1 MMMEP
6 RTITLTINGC
16 LETLTLM
23 PNRTLLSVL
32 REDLELTGAKPGC
45 EAGECG
51 ACTVIL
57 DGRPVNSC
65 MVLAVELDGAE
76 VITIEGVGGPDGL
89 DEMQQA
95 FIDHFALQCGYC
107 TPGMI
112 LMGNAL
118 LTQNPDP
125 TEDEVKDFISGN
137 LCRCTGY
144 ENIVKA
150 ILAVAAGRKGDVGPC
165 R

>member
-1 MMMEP
+1 MMSA
-6 RTITLTINGC
+6 RTISLKVNGC
-16 LETLTLM
+16 METLTVM

-65 MVLAVELDGAE
+65 MVLAVELDGAD
-76 VITIEGVGGPDGL
+76 VTTIEGVGGPDGL

-95 FIDHFALQCGYC
+95 FIDYFALQCGYC

-112 LMGNAL
+112 LTANAL
-118 LTQNPDP
+118 LAQNPDP
-125 TEDEVKDFISGN
+125 TEAEVKDFISGN

-144 ENIVKA
+144 ENIVTA
-150 ILAVAAGRKGDVGPC
+150 IRAVAAGRKGGAGTC

>member
-1 MMMEP
+1 MMMES
-6 RTITLTINGC
+6 RTITLTVNGC
-16 LETLTLM
+16 QETLTLM

-65 MVLAVELDGAE
+65 MVLAVELDGAD

-118 LTQNPDP
+118 LAQNPDP

>member
-1 MMMEP
+1 MM
-6 RTITLTINGC
+6 TSKVITMKVNGRDERLTVD
-16 LETLTLM
+16 

-51 ACTVIL
+51 ACTVL
-57 DGRPVNSC
+57 VDGRPVNSC
-65 MVLAVELDGAE
+65 MILAVEMDGAN
-76 VITIEGVGGPDGL
+76 ILTIEGLGGDGAL

-95 FIDHFALQCGYC
+95 FVDHFALQCGYC

-112 LMGNAL
+112 LMGKAL
-118 LTQNPDP
+118 LAENPCP
-125 TEDEVKDFISGN
+125 SEDEVKEFISGN

-144 ENIVKA
+144 ENIVRA
-150 ILAVAAGRKGDVGPC
+150 ILAVAARNRG
-165 R
+165 

>member
-1 MMMEP
+1 MMMES
-6 RTITLTINGC
+6 RTITLTVNGC
-16 LETLTLM
+16 QETLTLM

-32 REDLELTGAKPGC
+32 REDLELTGTKPGC

-65 MVLAVELDGAE
+65 MVLAVELDGAD
-76 VITIEGVGGPDGL
+76 VITIEGGGGPDGL

-118 LTQNPDP
+118 LAQNPDP
-125 TEDEVKDFISGN
+125 TEDEVKDFIGGN

>member
-1 MMMEP
+1 MMRA
-6 RTITLTINGC
+6 RTITLKINGC

-65 MVLAVELDGAE
+65 MVLAVELDGAD
-76 VITIEGVGGPDGL
+76 ITTIEGVGGPDGL

-125 TEDEVKDFISGN
+125 TADEVKEYISGN

-150 ILAVAAGRKGDVGPC
+150 ILAVAAQRKGGAGTC
-165 R
+165 L

>member
-1 MMMEP
+1 MMTP
-6 RTITLTINGC
+6 REITLKVNGHNERLTIA
-16 LETLTLM
+16 

-51 ACTVIL
+51 ACTVL
-57 DGRPVNSC
+57 VDGRPVNSC
-65 MVLAVELDGAE
+65 MILAMEMDGAE
-76 VITIEGVGGPDGL
+76 ILTIEGLGSDGAL

-95 FIDHFALQCGYC
+95 FVDNFALQCGYC

-112 LMGNAL
+112 LMGKAL
-118 LTQNPDP
+118 LAQNPHP
-125 TEDEVKDFISGN
+125 SEEEVKEFISGN

-144 ENIVKA
+144 ENIVRA
-150 ILAVAAGRKGDVGPC
+150 ILAVANRHRG
-165 R
+165 

>member
-1 MMMEP
+1 MMMES
-6 RTITLTINGC
+6 RTITLTVNGC
-16 LETLTLM
+16 QETLTLM

-65 MVLAVELDGAE
+65 MVLAVELDGAD
-76 VITIEGVGGPDGL
+76 VITIEGVGGPDGM

-118 LTQNPDP
+118 LAQNPDP